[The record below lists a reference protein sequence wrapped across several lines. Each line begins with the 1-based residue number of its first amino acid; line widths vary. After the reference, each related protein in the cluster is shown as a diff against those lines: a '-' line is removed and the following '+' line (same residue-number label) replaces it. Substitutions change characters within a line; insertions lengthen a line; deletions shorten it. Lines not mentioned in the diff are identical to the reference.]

1 MSGCEGEW
9 GFVCMCVSGEGDGC
23 KWGRVYKGV
32 DVVVCK
38 LGKGVQGSGCGCVE
52 VGEGVQGYVSV
63 I

>member
-9 GFVCMCVSGEGDGC
+9 GIVCMCVIGEGDGC
-23 KWGRVYKGV
+23 KWGRMYKGV

-38 LGKGVQGSGCGCVE
+38 LGKGVQG
-52 VGEGVQGYVSV
+52 YVSV